1 MSRRHCTAALLVS
14 MVPSLLA
21 AQSAPT
27 REVHG
32 DTLVSAADP
41 AARLVVSAPFRFAGG
56 QVIDV
61 LKVAGAEQYFF
72 IDAAEDQSIRRFYWV
87 QFEHYY
93 PGNEHTYDFSGMNLK
108 PVPLGRLEFI
118 GDVRVRDDYFTM
130 DKRPGS
136 DSQAA
141 VTFLRDKGFKVDG
154 TFATLRLFH
163 LPDASRR
170 RELMI
175 IYGERVPAGT
185 APADVA
191 ADLTARARAGFSQP

>member
-1 MSRRHCTAALLVS
+1 MRPVLATLMVLLS
-14 MVPSLLA
+14 PSLLG
-21 AQSAPT
+21 AQSAPA
-27 REVHG
+27 RAVHG
-32 DTLVSAADP
+32 DTLVSPANP
-41 AARLVVSAPFRFAGG
+41 AAAFVFAPPFRFAGS
-56 QVIDV
+56 QTIDI
-61 LKVAGAEQYFF
+61 LKVAGADQYFF
-72 IDAAEDQSIRRFYWV
+72 IEAAEDSSIRRFYWV

-93 PGNEHTYDFSGMNLK
+93 PANDHTYDFSSMNLQ
-108 PVPLGRLEFI
+108 PVPFGRLEFL
-118 GDVRVRDDYFTM
+118 GDVRVRDNYFTM

-141 VTFLRDKGFKVDG
+141 QTFLQAKGFRIDG

-185 APADVA
+185 VA
-191 ADLTARARAGFSQP
+191 ADIAPDLTARARAGFAQP

>member
-1 MSRRHCTAALLVS
+1 MSRHYGFATFLVLLA
-14 MVPSLLA
+14 PSLLG

-41 AARLVVSAPFRFAGG
+41 AARLVFSAPFRFAGG
-56 QVIDV
+56 QVIDI

-72 IDAAEDQSIRRFYWV
+72 IDAADDGSIRRFYWV

-93 PGNEHTYDFSGMNLK
+93 PGNDHTYDFSSMNLK
-108 PVPLGRLEFI
+108 PVPMGRLEFI
-118 GDVRVRDDYFTM
+118 GDVRVRNEYFTM

-141 VTFLRDKGFKVDG
+141 VTFLRDKGFNVDG

-185 APADVA
+185 VDSLIAP
-191 ADLTARARAGFSQP
+191 DLTAHAQASLALP